1 MDSETKDSASFTGLL
16 QSASKLV
23 VWVGASAGA
32 ISLILSVFGYLV
44 EHAYLDQLGVPR
56 TYYEAQ
62 PAEYITAGGKF
73 LMGVIQLAAVGAP
86 QFVLRYW
93 WFAVVVIAASAA
105 AWRWRWRAEWRWLC
119 AAAFLAVWLLIALP
133 RFEASLSPPEANA
146 LVAAFTA
153 VTVGGIVYAYAEL
166 SMDGPP
172 GDKATA
178 VSLRRRYGPRVP
190 FLVLL
195 LSAILAL
202 PYLRGAYATKRT
214 PASIEFIGKDRAYF
228 CELAG
233 EASPDV
239 CAQETWQLI
248 EVGKDRAILRHTKDQ
263 KLYIVPAGMLTTFRI
278 VGKEPK
284 Q

>member
-1 MDSETKDSASFTGLL
+1 MDSEIKAPASFTGLV

-56 TYYEAQ
+56 TYYEAK

-73 LMGVIQLAAVGAP
+73 LMGMIQLAAVGAP
-86 QFVLRYW
+86 QFALRYW
-93 WFAVVVIAASAA
+93 WFAMVLVAALAA
-105 AWRWRWRAEWRWLC
+105 AWRWRWRAEWRWLG

-133 RFEASLSPPEANA
+133 RFEDSLSPPEANA
-146 LVAAFTA
+146 LVAVFTA

-166 SMDGPP
+166 SIDGPP
-172 GDKATA
+172 GDKSTA
-178 VSLRRRYGPRVP
+178 VPLRRRYGPRVP

-202 PYLRGAYATKRT
+202 PYLRGAYATTKT
-214 PASIEFIGKDRAYF
+214 HATIEFIGKDRAYF

-233 EASPDV
+233 EASQDA

-248 EVGKDRAILRHTKDQ
+248 EVGKERAILRHTKDK
-263 KLYIVPAGMLTTFRI
+263 KLYIVPASALTTFRI